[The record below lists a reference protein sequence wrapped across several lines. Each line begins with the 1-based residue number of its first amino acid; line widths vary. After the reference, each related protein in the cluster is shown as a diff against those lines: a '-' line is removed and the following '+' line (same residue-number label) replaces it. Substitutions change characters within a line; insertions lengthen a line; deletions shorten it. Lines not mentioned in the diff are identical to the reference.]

1 MPKKSAC
8 LKVPKIHGEKAIIL
22 LVKLKIATKELRIQK
37 VNDFIYIPLIH
48 QLSKKELETLK
59 KQVPECEVSTYT
71 FPEKKKREVTLT
83 ELLEDKLPP
92 HLLASLPRAIDFVG
106 DIAIIELPPELE
118 PHKALIGEAIL
129 KLHKNV
135 QTVLAKAGAVSGVY
149 RLREFNVIA
158 GKPKTDT
165 IHKEYGCRYHVDLAR
180 AYFSPRLSNEHNRVA
195 SLVKEGETV
204 VDLFA
209 GVGPFS
215 IPIAETHKNVKVY
228 AVDMN
233 LHAVDLLKK
242 NIRLNRVYGK
252 VYPLL
257 GDAKQIVSQS
267 LSGVADRVI
276 MNLPERA
283 MEFVDAACKAIKPT
297 GGTIHFY
304 SFASAS
310 NTLEDIKLRFV
321 EAVEKSGRKVEKLLS
336 SRFVLATAPHEWQI
350 VLDAEIC

>member
-8 LKVPKIHGEKAIIL
+8 VKVPKIHGEKAIIL
-22 LVKLKIATKELRIQK
+22 LDKLKIANKELRIQK

-149 RLREFNVIA
+149 RLRAFNVIA